1 MNTSSN
7 AVFYTSVYLCY
18 FYNQPDMATYDISV
32 NGFYSFACLSVDV
45 TVVFVCLIL
54 AVNQVGSKACN
65 IVTNTPRARGAK

>member
-18 FYNQPDMATYDISV
+18 FYNQPDMAAYDISV
-32 NGFYSFACLSVDV
+32 HGFYSLACLSVNV
-45 TVVFVCLIL
+45 TVVCLIL
-54 AVNQVGSKACN
+54 AVNQVRSKACN